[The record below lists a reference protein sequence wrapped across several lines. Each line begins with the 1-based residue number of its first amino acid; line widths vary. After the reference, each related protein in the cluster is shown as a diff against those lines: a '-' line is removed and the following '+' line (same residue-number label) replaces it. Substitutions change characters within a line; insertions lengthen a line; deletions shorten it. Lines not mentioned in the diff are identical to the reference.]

1 MSGLREWMET
11 RASNSIG
18 DFKGRFEAAHL
29 ADPSALMQVHYE
41 DTLTTDHKKPW
52 QEAAQA
58 ALALQC

>member
-1 MSGLREWMET
+1 MET